1 MIFIKES
8 FMREY
13 NHAIS
18 NKNITTKKQV
28 VDYIYRALNKE
39 FTKSF
44 LNSLYNALVF

>member
-1 MIFIKES
+1 MSFIKDS

-18 NKNITTKKQV
+18 EKYITTKRQV
-28 VDYIYRALNKE
+28 VDYIYKALNKE

-44 LNSLYNALVF
+44 LDSLYNELIY